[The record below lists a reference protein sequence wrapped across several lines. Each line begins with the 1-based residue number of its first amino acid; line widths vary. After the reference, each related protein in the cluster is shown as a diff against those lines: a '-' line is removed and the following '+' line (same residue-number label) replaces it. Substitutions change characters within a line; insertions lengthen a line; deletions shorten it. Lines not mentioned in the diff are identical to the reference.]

1 MENLGGKFE
10 EILSKFCY
18 MISSYVVV
26 VSWFFGLV
34 WIVIDYGFF
43 KIYIV
48 DWKILLVKYIV
59 GFNKCNSE
67 KN

>member
-1 MENLGGKFE
+1 MENLGGKFV

-18 MISSYVVV
+18 IISSYVVV

-59 GFNKCNSE
+59 EFNKCNSE